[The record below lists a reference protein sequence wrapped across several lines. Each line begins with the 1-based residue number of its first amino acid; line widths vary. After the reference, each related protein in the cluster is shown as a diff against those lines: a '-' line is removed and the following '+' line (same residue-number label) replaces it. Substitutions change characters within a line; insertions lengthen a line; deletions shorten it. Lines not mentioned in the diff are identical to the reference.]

1 MLLNTIIATSISAKT
16 KQILQKI
23 QPRTSTELNHLHA
36 ASKKL
41 PQLQFLQELERKL
54 LDKFFKVVW
63 LEEFTAK
70 RVIVAQFHMPRHFY
84 IILNGSLAC
93 TFRKPDEELG
103 TTICFIEK
111 GMCFGDMSIRSETM
125 HTSSLVSTNNVQL
138 LVIQR
143 DEFFNMFSFSFF

>member
-36 ASKKL
+36 AFKKL

-63 LEEFTAK
+63 LEEFTGK
-70 RVIVAQFHMPRHFY
+70 RVIVA
-84 IILNGSLAC
+84 
-93 TFRKPDEELG
+93 
-103 TTICFIEK
+103 
-111 GMCFGDMSIRSETM
+111 
-125 HTSSLVSTNNVQL
+125 
-138 LVIQR
+138 
-143 DEFFNMFSFSFF
+143 